1 MNTRLVASTEH
12 DQPRVNVMN
21 LRLSIC
27 IPTYNFGS
35 YIEET
40 LDSIPRIYDDCIEI
54 VVYDGGSTDQTKDR
68 MLRYARGRTNVRYL
82 RSEKRGGI
90 DCDMDIAVRSCSA
103 PYVWLFSSDDVMQT
117 DSIGLVLKELSS
129 NSDVY
134 LCGLII
140 CDKQMRE
147 IDEHRFTF
155 VDDLSEF
162 NLGDTSQRLAYFKN
176 AITSTAL
183 FSFMSSII
191 VRRSVWVSAR
201 FQTEFNGSCWAHVAL
216 FFSKCDSDLKL
227 KILKT
232 PLLLKRGGNDSFME
246 NGLVNRISISID
258 GFTRIA
264 ESFFGA
270 ESSEAREV
278 KRVLRN
284 EWPLRYLFHLYTGE
298 GVGIERTELR
308 RLRQLMQKIY
318 ANSGGNL
325 PHLFYFNLKVIPG
338 IFFKLARRFYGTIC

>member
-1 MNTRLVASTEH
+1 MNIRLVSSPEY
-12 DQPRVNVMN
+12 DQPRVNVMH
-21 LRLSIC
+21 LRLSVC

-40 LDSIPRIYDDCIEI
+40 LDSIPRIYDDRIEI
-54 VVYDGGSTDQTKDR
+54 VVYDGGSTDQTRER

-82 RSEKRGGI
+82 RSDKRGGI
-90 DCDMDIAVRSCSA
+90 DRDMDIAVRSCSA
-103 PYVWLFSSDDVMQT
+103 PYVWLFSSDDVMKT
-117 DSIGLVLKELSS
+117 DSIGLVLRKLAS

-147 IDEHRFTF
+147 IEEHRFTS
-155 VDDLSEF
+155 VEDLSEF
-162 NLGDTSQRLAYFKN
+162 NLGDPSQRLAYFKN

-183 FSFMSSII
+183 LSFMSSII
-191 VRRSVWVSAR
+191 VRRSVWVSAG

-216 FFSKCDSDLKL
+216 FFSKCDRDLKL
-227 KILKT
+227 TILKM

-278 KRVLRN
+278 RRVLRN
-284 EWPLRYLFHLYTGE
+284 EWPLRYLFYLYTGE
-298 GVGIERTELR
+298 SAGIERTERR
-308 RLRQLMQKIY
+308 RLRQLMKKIY
-318 ANSGGNL
+318 VDSDGNL
-325 PHLFYFNLKVIPG
+325 PPLFYFNLKIIPG
-338 IFFKLARRFYGTIC
+338 IFFQLARRSYGTIY